1 MLNQRATEL
10 GSAPNKIRELFA
22 YGLKR
27 KAEIGEENV
36 FDFSI
41 GNPSVPAP
49 DAVAESIAELIK
61 EPPCALHGYTPS
73 PGAAGP
79 RQAVAD
85 NISRRFGIDATADQ
99 VYLTAGAAAG
109 LAISIYAITNPGD
122 EIMVISPYFPE
133 YAVWAETAGCTTIE
147 VPAHEPD
154 FQMDI
159 DAIDAAFT
167 PKTAGIII
175 NSPNN
180 PVGAVYTRENL
191 EALAALLS
199 RKEEEYGHPIYLI
212 SDEPYR
218 EITYGA
224 EVPYVPT
231 LYKRTIVC
239 YSYSKSLSLPGERI
253 GYIYVSNLM
262 DNAKEVYTAVS
273 GAGRAL
279 GFICTAVLFQRVME
293 KCVNEPSD
301 VEARTAS
308 CSRRVFPNW
317 GTNTSSPMGHS
328 ICGFVRL
335 NPTTRRFARRR
346 RPMSFCSCPQRVSS
360 PMAGCA
366 SATACP
372 PMSSSAPCPLSKRL
386 WRNIS
391 NTVGSRLRGGSRL
404 IGREPPFLLPGRSP
418 RRSFGAAFR
427 LRAFRADC
435 LRFWAPPRDTIL
447 DWASRRIQDCVP
459 RSLKP

>member
-122 EIMVISPYFPE
+122 EIMVIAPYFPE

-199 RKEEEYGHPIYLI
+199 RKEEKYGHPIYLI

-231 LYKRTIVC
+231 LYKHTIVC

-301 VEARTAS
+301 VEAYRANRELLTKGLSELGYEYVEPDGA
-308 CSRRVFPNW
+308 FYLW
-317 GTNTSSPMGHS
+317 
-328 ICGFVRL
+328 VRAL
-335 NPTTRRFARRR
+335 ESDDEA
-346 RPMSFCSCPQRVSS
+346 FCEKAKAHELLLVPATCFKSHGWVRISYCVS
-360 PMAGCA
+360 ADVI
-366 SATACP
+366 
-372 PMSSSAPCPLSKRL
+372 KR
-386 WRNIS
+386 S
-391 NTVGSRLRGGSRL
+391 M
-404 IGREPPFLLPGRSP
+404 P
-418 RRSFGAAFR
+418 AFKA
-427 LRAFRADC
+427 LMEEY
-435 LRFWAPPRDTIL
+435 
-447 DWASRRIQDCVP
+447 
-459 RSLKP
+459 K

>member
-301 VEARTAS
+301 VEAYRANRELLTK
-308 CSRRVFPNW
+308 
-317 GTNTSSPMGHS
+317 G
-328 ICGFVRL
+328 
-335 NPTTRRFARRR
+335 
-346 RPMSFCSCPQRVSS
+346 
-360 PMAGCA
+360 
-366 SATACP
+366 
-372 PMSSSAPCPLSKRL
+372 LSEL
-386 WRNIS
+386 GYELS
-391 NTVGSRLRGGSRL
+391 L
-404 IGREPPFLLPGRSP
+404 IH
-418 RRSFGAAFR
+418 
-427 LRAFRADC
+427 
-435 LRFWAPPRDTIL
+435 I
-447 DWASRRIQDCVP
+447 
-459 RSLKP
+459 

>member
-1 MLNQRATEL
+1 MLNHRATEL

-122 EIMVISPYFPE
+122 EIMVIAPYFPE

-147 VPAHEPD
+147 VPAREPD

-293 KCVNEPSD
+293 
-301 VEARTAS
+301 
-308 CSRRVFPNW
+308 
-317 GTNTSSPMGHS
+317 
-328 ICGFVRL
+328 
-335 NPTTRRFARRR
+335 
-346 RPMSFCSCPQRVSS
+346 
-360 PMAGCA
+360 
-366 SATACP
+366 
-372 PMSSSAPCPLSKRL
+372 
-386 WRNIS
+386 
-391 NTVGSRLRGGSRL
+391 
-404 IGREPPFLLPGRSP
+404 
-418 RRSFGAAFR
+418 
-427 LRAFRADC
+427 
-435 LRFWAPPRDTIL
+435 
-447 DWASRRIQDCVP
+447 
-459 RSLKP
+459 

>member
-1 MLNQRATEL
+1 MLNQRATAL

-85 NISRRFGIDATADQ
+85 NISRRFGIEATADQ

-191 EALAALLS
+191 EALAAMLEEKG
-199 RKEEEYGHPIYLI
+199 KEIGHPIYLI

-218 EITYGA
+218 EITYGV

-231 LYKRTIVC
+231 IYPRTLVC
-239 YSYSKSLSLPGERI
+239 YSYSKALSLPGERV
-253 GYIYVSNLM
+253 GYVYVSDTM
-262 DNAKEVYTAVS
+262 DAEEADRVFFAVA
-273 GAGRAL
+273 GAGRAH
-279 GFICTAVLFQRVME
+279 GYICAPVLFQRVAAA
-293 KCVNEPSD
+293 CVDEPSD
-301 VEARTAS
+301 VEAYATN
-308 CSRRVFPNW
+308 RRIL
-317 GTNTSSPMGHS
+317 TEALDEMGYEYVQPD
-328 ICGFVRL
+328 GAFYLWVRAL
-335 NPTTRRFARRR
+335 EPDAQAFSDRAK
-346 RPMSFCSCPQRVSS
+346 QHE
-360 PMAGCA
+360 
-366 SATACP
+366 
-372 PMSSSAPCPLSKRL
+372 L
-386 WRNIS
+386 
-391 NTVGSRLRGGSRL
+391 L
-404 IGREPPFLLPGRSP
+404 IVPSD
-418 RRSFGAAFR
+418 SFGVPGWVRMSYCIAR
-427 LRAFRADC
+427 E
-435 LRFWAPPRDTIL
+435 TIEN
-447 DWASRRIQDCVP
+447 
-459 RSLKP
+459 SLPALKALKESYDAE

>member
-122 EIMVISPYFPE
+122 EIMVIAPYFPE

-199 RKEEEYGHPIYLI
+199 RKEEEYGHP
-212 SDEPYR
+212 
-218 EITYGA
+218 
-224 EVPYVPT
+224 

-301 VEARTAS
+301 VEAYRANRELLTKGLSELGYEYVEPDGA
-308 CSRRVFPNW
+308 FYLW
-317 GTNTSSPMGHS
+317 
-328 ICGFVRL
+328 VRAL
-335 NPTTRRFARRR
+335 ESDDEA
-346 RPMSFCSCPQRVSS
+346 FCEKAKAHELLLVPATCFKSHGWVRISYCVS
-360 PMAGCA
+360 ADVI
-366 SATACP
+366 
-372 PMSSSAPCPLSKRL
+372 KR
-386 WRNIS
+386 S
-391 NTVGSRLRGGSRL
+391 M
-404 IGREPPFLLPGRSP
+404 P
-418 RRSFGAAFR
+418 AFKA
-427 LRAFRADC
+427 LMEEY
-435 LRFWAPPRDTIL
+435 
-447 DWASRRIQDCVP
+447 
-459 RSLKP
+459 K

>member
-122 EIMVISPYFPE
+122 EIMVIAPYFPE

-191 EALAALLS
+191 EALAAMLEEKG
-199 RKEEEYGHPIYLI
+199 KEIGHPIYLI

-218 EITYGA
+218 EITYGV

-231 LYKRTIVC
+231 IYPRTLVC
-239 YSYSKSLSLPGERI
+239 YSYSKALSLPGERV
-253 GYIYVSNLM
+253 GYVYVSDTM
-262 DNAKEVYTAVS
+262 DAEEADRVFFAVA
-273 GAGRAL
+273 GAGRAH
-279 GFICTAVLFQRVME
+279 GYICAPVLFQRVAAA
-293 KCVNEPSD
+293 CVDEPSD
-301 VEARTAS
+301 VEAYATN
-308 CSRRVFPNW
+308 RRIL
-317 GTNTSSPMGHS
+317 TEALDEMGYEYVQPD
-328 ICGFVRL
+328 GAFYLWVRAL
-335 NPTTRRFARRR
+335 EPDAQAFSDRAK
-346 RPMSFCSCPQRVSS
+346 QHE
-360 PMAGCA
+360 
-366 SATACP
+366 
-372 PMSSSAPCPLSKRL
+372 L
-386 WRNIS
+386 
-391 NTVGSRLRGGSRL
+391 L
-404 IGREPPFLLPGRSP
+404 IVPSD
-418 RRSFGAAFR
+418 SFGCPGWVRMSYCIAR
-427 LRAFRADC
+427 E
-435 LRFWAPPRDTIL
+435 TIEN
-447 DWASRRIQDCVP
+447 
-459 RSLKP
+459 SLPALKALKESYDAE